1 MRADAVLFLQ
11 FQLGRDRYAL
21 DARQVA
27 KVLPLISLKQI
38 PAAPAW
44 VAGAFVY
51 QGAPVPV
58 IDLNQ
63 LALGRPANRRLGT
76 RIALVHY
83 PQPGAGSHL
92 LGIIVEQA
100 TRTLRRA
107 SSDFTDCGIAND
119 GAPYLGPVAQ
129 DANGLVQSIR
139 VQDLLPAPVQ
149 ALLFR
154 EALET

>member
-1 MRADAVLFLQ
+1 MAGLFLQ

-27 KVLPLISLKQI
+27 KVLPLLSLKQI

-44 VAGAFVY
+44 VAGVFVF
-51 QGAPVPV
+51 QSMPVPV

-63 LALGRPANRRLGT
+63 LALGCPASRRLGT
-76 RIALVHY
+76 RIVLVHY
-83 PQPGAGSHL
+83 PQAGADSHL

-100 TRTLRRA
+100 TRTLRREP
-107 SSDFTDCGIAND
+107 SDFTECGIAND
-119 GAPYLGPVAQ
+119 AAPYLGPVAE

-139 VQDLLPAPVQ
+139 VQDLLPAAVQ
-149 ALLFR
+149 ALLFQ